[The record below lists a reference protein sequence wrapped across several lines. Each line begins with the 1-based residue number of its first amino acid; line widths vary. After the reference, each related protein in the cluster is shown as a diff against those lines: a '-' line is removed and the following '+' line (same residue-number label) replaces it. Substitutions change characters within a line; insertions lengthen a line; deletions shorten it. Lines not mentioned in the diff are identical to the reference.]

1 MRVDYVLNVYE
12 MFAVLFK
19 DRLTR
24 NVDGVGNFVDDD
36 LDIGKQSRAQQNFE
50 LRVFLG
56 RQRELC
62 LIAVGLGKATDP
74 DPARRL
80 GAFPCSAATALPSA
94 ATRSA
99 G

>member
-36 LDIGKQSRAQQNFE
+36 LDVGKQSRAQQNFE

-56 RQRELC
+56 RQRELRP
-62 LIAVGLGKATDP
+62 LDGE
-74 DPARRL
+74 
-80 GAFPCSAATALPSA
+80 
-94 ATRSA
+94 
-99 G
+99 